1 MWLSG
6 SGIETDLEYIMRKI
20 KIHSRQNGGVFIGC
34 DSQIIKSQCIFSTVI
49 CLHGADGQSGGCYFY
64 KREKLKRKSFP
75 TMLTR
80 LSKEVEKSI
89 TMGYE
94 ILDTHPDIDIEIHI
108 DASSKKEQTTNK
120 WADMLMGYAKGAGF
134 KCKIKPDAWASNS
147 IADKHSK

>member
-1 MWLSG
+1 MWFSG
-6 SGIETDLEYIMRKI
+6 SGIETSMEDIMEKVRK
-20 KIHSRQNGGVFIGC
+20 HSTEKGQVFIGC
-34 DSQIIKSQCIFSTVI
+34 DSQIIKSECIFSTVI
-49 CLHGADGQSGGCYFY
+49 CFHGAADQIGGYYFY

-94 ILDTHPDIDIEIHI
+94 ILETHPDIDIEIHI
-108 DASSKKEQTTNK
+108 DASSKKEQKTNQ

>member
-1 MWLSG
+1 MWFSG
-6 SGIETDLEYIMRKI
+6 SGVETNLEDILYHINK
-20 KIHSRQNGGVFIGC
+20 HSKHKGIVFIGC

-49 CLHGADGQSGGCYFY
+49 CLHGAEGQSGGYYFY
-64 KREKLKRKSFP
+64 KREKLKRKPFP

-94 ILDTHPDIDIEIHI
+94 ILEKYPNIDIEIHI
-108 DASSKKEQTTNK
+108 DASSKKEQKTNQ

-134 KCKIKPDAWASNS
+134 KCKIKPEAWASNS